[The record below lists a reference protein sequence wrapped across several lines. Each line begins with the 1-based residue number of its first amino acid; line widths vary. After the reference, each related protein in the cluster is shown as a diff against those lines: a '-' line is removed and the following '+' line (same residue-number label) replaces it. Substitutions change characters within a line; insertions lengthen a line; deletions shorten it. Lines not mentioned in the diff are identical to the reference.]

1 MHNMWRVLPPTAL
14 LLLVSAGTQ
23 AADLPKAVVL
33 LDPQWDRVLKDDHV
47 TLKCQGDYPLGDNS
61 TQWWHNGTL
70 IPNQASSYFITDAK
84 VEDSGDYKC
93 QTGLSTLSDPVKL
106 KVYVGWLLLQAPRWV
121 VQEGEPI
128 QLKCH
133 SWKKTTVRKVQFF
146 QNGQGK
152 QFSYQ
157 NSDFYIP
164 EAKLEHSGSYFCRGI
179 IGSKNESSEAMNIT
193 VQGQENPPTSSSFF
207 PPWHQITF
215 FLVMGLLF
223 AVDTGLYFSVKRALR
238 NSKEDW
244 RNGKVTWTQ
253 GPQGK

>member
-1 MHNMWRVLPPTAL
+1 MWQLLPSTAL

-23 AADLPKAVVL
+23 ADLPKAVVL

-47 TLKCQGDYPLGDNS
+47 TLKCQGDYAPGDNS
-61 TQWWHNGTL
+61 TRWWLNGTL
-70 IPNQASSYFITDAK
+70 IPNHASSYLITDAK

-133 SWKKTTVRKVQFF
+133 SWKKTTVQKVQFF

-179 IGSKNESSEAMNIT
+179 IGSKNESSEAVNIT
-193 VQGQENPPTSSSFF
+193 VQ
-207 PPWHQITF
+207 
-215 FLVMGLLF
+215 
-223 AVDTGLYFSVKRALR
+223 VDTGLYFSMKRDLR
-238 NSKEDW
+238 NSKQDW